1 MTIRRNFLKLA
12 AVLPEAARTIVT
24 SHDAF
29 QYFGRDYG
37 LSFLAPQG
45 LSTES
50 EASARDVAELI
61 KQVRREEISAVF
73 VENVADPRLLR
84 QIARETG
91 SAIGG
96 KLYPGALSE
105 QDGPAATYLDLM
117 RHNATTIT
125 KALTEAKR

>member
-1 MTIRRNFLKLA
+1 M
-12 AVLPEAARTIVT
+12 PESARTVVT

-29 QYFGRDYG
+29 QYFARDYG
-37 LSFLAPQG
+37 LTFLAPQG

-61 KQVRREEISAVF
+61 EQVRAEGISAVF

-91 SAIGG
+91 SVIGG
-96 KLYPGALSE
+96 KLFPGALSDK
-105 QDGPAATYLDLM
+105 DGPATTYLELM
-117 RHNATTIT
+117 RHNATTIAT
-125 KALTEAKR
+125 ALREAKK